1 MLTRLAAAGLALL
14 VTLVLL
20 AGAAGA
26 GITAISTGSGSAVS
40 AGVPV
45 VSPTAV
51 SSIPADYL
59 MLYQSAAATCPGLA
73 WLLVV
78 AAFAAQAV
86 IGIVQT
92 LLGVPEVLVSLHV
105 TGAVVLTAAVAYL
118 WTTTRSRGPLPG
130 PSGSDNHVEPR
141 RGPTII
147 HVSRPLS

>member
-1 MLTRLAAAGLALL
+1 
-14 VTLVLL
+14 
-20 AGAAGA
+20 
-26 GITAISTGSGSAVS
+26 
-40 AGVPV
+40 
-45 VSPTAV
+45 
-51 SSIPADYL
+51 

>member
-1 MLTRLAAAGLALL
+1 MLGGALVVLLGAGTLVTAAGPHAGDAATPRLGTGVETVLTAHTGIVAVFAGLL
-14 VTLVLL
+14 V
-20 AGAAGA
+20 AAGFA
-26 GITAISTGSGSAVS
+26 LHATR
-40 AGVPV
+40 VP
-45 VSPTAV
+45 
-51 SSIPADYL
+51 
-59 MLYQSAAATCPGLA
+59 AAPWRAY
-73 WLLVV
+73 LLVV

-105 TGAVVLTAAVAYL
+105 TGAVVLTAAVAHL